1 MIELDGPS
9 RLPRTG
15 PVRQVVALLH
25 GVGADGSDLID
36 LAPMLAPA
44 LPGTAF
50 HAPDAPFPCDMAPY
64 GRQWFSLLDRR
75 PAAML
80 AGIEASA
87 PLLDAWLDAIL
98 GRHAIGPER
107 LALLGFSQGCMM
119 ALHVGPR
126 RAMAPAAV
134 VGFSGAL
141 LDGQRLRTELRS
153 RPPVLLVHGEADEVV
168 PFGALAQA
176 ETGLRAAGIEV
187 EAMAR
192 AGLGHAIDPEGIDA
206 AARFLARAFALD

>member
-9 RLPRTG
+9 RSPRTG

-80 AGIEASA
+80 AGIQASA
-87 PLLDAWLDAIL
+87 PLLDAWLDAVL
-98 GRHAIGPER
+98 ARHGLGPER

-126 RAMAPAAV
+126 RAIAPAAV
-134 VGFSGAL
+134 VGISGAL
-141 LDGQRLRTELRS
+141 LGGERLAQEIRS
-153 RPPVLLVHGEADEVV
+153 RPRVLLVHGDADEVV

-176 ETGLRAAGIEV
+176 EAGLRAAGLSV
-187 EAMAR
+187 TAVAR
-192 AGLGHAIDPEGIDA
+192 PGLGHGIDPEGLDA
-206 AARFLARAFALD
+206 AAQFLAGAFAGG